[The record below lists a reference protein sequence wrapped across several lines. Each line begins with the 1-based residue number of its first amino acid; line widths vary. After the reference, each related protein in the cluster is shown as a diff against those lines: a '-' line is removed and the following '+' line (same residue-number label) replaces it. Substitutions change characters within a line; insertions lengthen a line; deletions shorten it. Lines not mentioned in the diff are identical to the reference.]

1 MPVEFPAANVIRVNC
16 VSGASAKQMLWTRFG
31 IDRVSRV
38 SRASRAMNGNSDLR
52 SPIKWIFAC
61 LMPHI
66 RCRAGLSISPVN
78 LQSSVAH
85 EFKNTTP
92 TCLENHLV
100 RLTVHESKVDTLEP
114 ALSFSARPERKYHAT
129 NSRC

>member
-31 IDRVSRV
+31 IDRL
-38 SRASRAMNGNSDLR
+38 SRAMNGNSDLR
-52 SPIKWIFAC
+52 SPINWIFAC
-61 LMPHI
+61 LMPRI
-66 RCRAGLSISPVN
+66 RCRAGLSNSPVN

-114 ALSFSARPERKYHAT
+114 ALSFSARPERKHHAT
-129 NSRC
+129 NSNC